1 MYNPLLGDVTKIKD
15 ADLEAKI
22 LDLSKKYSISARMG
36 HGGVCE
42 QIISALAMYKDE
54 MYRRQVESTQKII
67 KKQDNDF
74 DDLINV
80 N

>member
-1 MYNPLLGDVTKIKD
+1 MYNPLLGDITKIKD

-36 HGGVCE
+36 HGAICN
-42 QIISALAMYKDE
+42 QIISALTMYKDE
-54 MYRRQVESTQKII
+54 LYQRQVAATQKLA
-67 KKQDNDF
+67 KRQDNNF

>member
-1 MYNPLLGDVTKIKD
+1 
-15 ADLEAKI
+15 
-22 LDLSKKYSISARMG
+22 MG
-36 HGGVCE
+36 HGGVCD

-54 MYRRQVESTQKII
+54 MYRRQVEATQKII

>member
-1 MYNPLLGDVTKIKD
+1 MYNPLLGDVTRIKD
-15 ADLEAKI
+15 ADLEAKV
-22 LDLSKKYSISARMG
+22 LDLSRKYHISARMG
-36 HGGVCE
+36 HGAVCE

-54 MYRRQVESTQKII
+54 MYRRQVEATQKLA
-67 KKQDNDF
+67 KKQDNNF

>member
-1 MYNPLLGDVTKIKD
+1 MYNPLLGDITKIKD

-22 LDLSKKYSISARMG
+22 LDLSKKYSIAARMG
-36 HGGVCE
+36 HGGVCG

-54 MYRRQVESTQKII
+54 MYRRQVEATQKLA
-67 KKQDNDF
+67 KKQDNNF